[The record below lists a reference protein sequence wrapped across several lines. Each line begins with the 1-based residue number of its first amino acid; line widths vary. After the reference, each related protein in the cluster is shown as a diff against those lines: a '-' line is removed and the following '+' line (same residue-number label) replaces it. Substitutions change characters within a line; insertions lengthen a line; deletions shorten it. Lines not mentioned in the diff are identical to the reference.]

1 MSNLDLDSQW
11 ENWKL
16 FGHTYIYIYIYI
28 YTYTYVYVSGFG
40 KVVHKPGSRDIYV
53 WSICLRKFELLA
65 RLLEK
70 REKAEALLAI
80 QRGSSL
86 KQGPFWIPQIVRHP
100 FSKDLK
106 VTLV

>member
-1 MSNLDLDSQW
+1 MGELEAFW
-11 ENWKL
+11 P
-16 FGHTYIYIYIYI
+16 YICIYLHI
-28 YTYTYVYVSGFG
+28 YTYVYVSGFG

-65 RLLEK
+65 RLLKK

-86 KQGPFWIPQIVRHP
+86 KQGPFGSP
-100 FSKDLK
+100 K
-106 VTLV
+106 